1 MKKANGESE
10 VSQQRRV
17 IMKVLRSSKGF
28 TLIELMI
35 VVAIIG
41 ILAAIAI
48 PNFLQYQL
56 KSKQAEAKTNLGA
69 IRTSEISF
77 NGEHGCYLAVPLWPA
92 TAAVA
97 GTKAAAIAWVG
108 PPAPAA
114 PRVGVSFCQTP
125 PGGAAPIS
133 LGNGFTELG
142 YAATGNVSF
151 RYAVDNVTNG
161 PGVVTPMA
169 PGAGVCGLVGATG
182 ADTGVTNNGFIAT
195 ANSNLDGDG
204 SLSTFAA
211 SDAAGVI
218 ECTASGTF

>member
-1 MKKANGESE
+1 VN
-10 VSQQRRV
+10 QQRRL
-17 IMKVLRSSKGF
+17 IMKALRSSKGF

-56 KSKQAEAKTNLGA
+56 KSKQSEAKTNLGA

-77 NGEHGCYLAVPLWPA
+77 NGEKGCYLSVPLWPT

-108 PPAPAA
+108 PPAPVA
-114 PRVGVSFCQTP
+114 PRVGINFCAAP
-125 PGGAAPIS
+125 PGGGAPIS
-133 LGNGFTELG
+133 LGIGFAELG
-142 YAATGNVSF
+142 FAATGNVSY
-151 RYAVDNVTNG
+151 RYAVDNVTNAA
-161 PGVVTPMA
+161 GVVTPMV
-169 PGAGVCGLVGATG
+169 PGAGVCGLAGATG

-195 ANSNLDGDG
+195 ANSNLDGDAT
-204 SLSTFAA
+204 LSTFAA

>member
-1 MKKANGESE
+1 MKS
-10 VSQQRRV
+10 
-17 IMKVLRSSKGF
+17 LRSSKGF

-56 KSKQAEAKTNLGA
+56 KSRQAEAKTNLGA

-92 TAAVA
+92 TVAVV
-97 GTKAAAIAWVG
+97 GTKSAALAWAG
-108 PPAPAA
+108 PPVPVA

-125 PGGAAPIS
+125 PGGPAPIS
-133 LGNGFTELG
+133 LGIGFAELG
-142 YAATGNVSF
+142 YASTGNVSY
-151 RYAVDNVTNG
+151 RYAVDNVLNV
-161 PGVVTPMA
+161 PPAVTAMV
-169 PGAGVCGLVGATG
+169 PGAGVCTTVGAAGT
-182 ADTGVTNNGFIAT
+182 DTGITNNGFIAT
-195 ANSNLDGDG
+195 ANSNLDGDVT
-204 SLSTFAA
+204 LSTFAT

-218 ECTASGTF
+218 ECTPSGTF

>member
-1 MKKANGESE
+1 MLKQFHN
-10 VSQQRRV
+10 Q
-17 IMKVLRSSKGF
+17 KGF

-56 KSKQAEAKTNLGA
+56 KSRQSEAKTNLGG

-77 NGEHGCYLAVPLWPA
+77 NGDHGCYLAVPLWPA

-97 GTKAAAIAWVG
+97 GAKTAALPWVG

-114 PRVGVSFCQTP
+114 PRVGVNFCQTP

-133 LGNGFTELG
+133 LGNGFGELG
-142 YAATGNVSF
+142 YAATGNVSY
-151 RYAVDNVTNG
+151 RYAVDNVTNAAG
-161 PGVVTPMA
+161 AITPMV
-169 PGAGVCGLVGATG
+169 PGAGVCTTVGASG

-195 ANSNLDGDG
+195 ANTNLDGDG
-204 SLSTFAA
+204 TLSTFAA

-218 ECTASGTF
+218 ECTPGGTF

>member
-1 MKKANGESE
+1 VK
-10 VSQQRRV
+10 QQRRV
-17 IMKVLRSSKGF
+17 IMKALRSSKGF

-56 KSKQAEAKTNLGA
+56 KSRQSEAKTNLGA
-69 IRTSEISF
+69 IRTTEISF
-77 NGEHGCYLAVPLWPA
+77 NGEHGCYLAVPLWPT

-97 GTKAAAIAWVG
+97 GTKSAALAWVG
-108 PPAPAA
+108 PPAPALSA
-114 PRVGVSFCQTP
+114 AGTAFCQTP
-125 PGGAAPIS
+125 PGGPAPVA
-133 LGNGFTELG
+133 LGVSFADLG

-151 RYAVDNVTNG
+151 RYAIDNVTNAA
-161 PGVVTPMA
+161 GVVTPMV
-169 PGAGVCGLVGATG
+169 PGAGVCTTAGAAG
-182 ADTGVTNNGFIAT
+182 NNTGVTNNGFIAT

-204 SLSTFAA
+204 TLSTFAA

-218 ECTASGTF
+218 ECTPTGTY